1 MKQYAMAKRKALG
14 RPTKVEA
21 AAIDVRVLDAARRLF
36 SQKGIAN
43 SSIDE
48 LAGTLGV
55 SKHTIYRRYSSKAQ
69 LLDAVVE
76 RDIDAF
82 RVELTSVGAK
92 ATDEFESLH
101 QMALRYFEFG
111 TSRDYSAFYLLVS
124 AEAVVSPDLRER
136 LAEWTKSALQP
147 VVDAVSSAQ
156 SAGYLR
162 SGSTASICEILIDLL
177 EGANNRVRLRDATSI
192 SSRAARKLFDDR
204 WQVFVKAMASDL
216 CVARR
221 IGASR
226 NNL

>member
-1 MKQYAMAKRKALG
+1 MKQEVMAKRKALG
-14 RPTKVEA
+14 RPTKDEA
-21 AAIDVRVLDAARRLF
+21 AAIDVRVLDAARALF

-55 SKHTIYRRYSSKAQ
+55 SKHTIYRRYTSKAQ

-76 RDIDAF
+76 RDINAF
-82 RVELTSVGAK
+82 RDELKSAGAK
-92 ATDEFESLH
+92 AADELEALH
-101 QMALRYFEFG
+101 QIALRYFKFG
-111 TSRDYSAFYLLVS
+111 SSRNYSTFYLLVS

-136 LAEWTKSALQP
+136 LTEWTKSALQP
-147 VVDAVSSAQ
+147 VLDAVSSAQ
-156 SAGYLR
+156 SAGYLC

-204 WQVFVKAMASDL
+204 WEVFVKAMTSK
-216 CVARR
+216 
-221 IGASR
+221 
-226 NNL
+226 